1 MLRSSIAR
9 LAVTLL
15 LLVGAVSA
23 ASAPGAAVF
32 GPTDAITIAGL
43 RRHLNFVASDA
54 LEGRDALSPG
64 FRAAAEYIAS
74 TLDRI
79 GAMPAGDTGTYFQHL
94 AIRRTTVDPEHST
107 VALGDRHYKYGDDF
121 LVASAGTAA
130 GEPVYVGQGWRIP
143 SRKVDPY
150 AGLDVNGRM
159 LVVLHGPANLD
170 LARSDYTTAQENA
183 RSLGARGVVTVAS
196 FQGLA
201 AWTRAKDLASRG
213 SLELD
218 RLAAA
223 ESMPAIV
230 AAPSLVADLFRGEQ
244 EDGARIAQRA
254 TARDPGESFA
264 FKPGKLLSLNLAA
277 TRTLE
282 DTMNVVA
289 VIEGSDPVL
298 RHEYVALGAHL
309 DHLGRNPP
317 PQMVGPR
324 QPGGDD
330 IYNGA
335 DDDGSGVVALLSMA
349 EAVAAG
355 PRPRRSLLFVWH
367 TGEEWGS
374 WGAKYFTAFPTVPL
388 DHIVAQLN
396 VDMIGRSKPADDTS
410 QEDAVLSGPDEVY
423 IVGSRK
429 LSQDFGD
436 TCAEVDR
443 TFLGLSL
450 NYKYDKPDDPE
461 RIYERSDHY
470 EYARKGIPVAFY
482 FTGLHRDYHEPSDE
496 VTRIDFDKLQR
507 VSRTILA
514 TAWTLANRDERPRL
528 DRPAS
533 TH

>member
-9 LAVTLL
+9 LAVTLVL
-15 LLVGAVSA
+15 LAGAVAA
-23 ASAPGAAVF
+23 ASAPGTAVF

-43 RRHLNFVASDA
+43 RRHLTFIASDA

-107 VALGDRHYKYGDDF
+107 VTLGDRHYKYGDDF

-150 AGLDVNGRM
+150 AGLDVSGRM

-183 RSLGARGVVTVAS
+183 KSLGARGIVTVAS

-201 AWTRAKDLASRG
+201 SWTRAKDLAAQG
-213 SLELD
+213 SLDVD

-223 ESMPAIV
+223 EPMPAII
-230 AAPSLVADLFRGEQ
+230 AAPSLVADLFRGER

-264 FKPGKLLSLNLAA
+264 FKPGKLLSVNLAA
-277 TRTLE
+277 TRKLE

-298 RHEYVALGAHL
+298 KREYVALGAHL

-317 PQMVGPR
+317 PR
-324 QPGGDD
+324 
-330 IYNGA
+330 
-335 DDDGSGVVALLSMA
+335 
-349 EAVAAG
+349 
-355 PRPRRSLLFVWH
+355 W
-367 TGEEWGS
+367 
-374 WGAKYFTAFPTVPL
+374 
-388 DHIVAQLN
+388 
-396 VDMIGRSKPADDTS
+396 PA
-410 QEDAVLSGPDEVY
+410 
-423 IVGSRK
+423 
-429 LSQDFGD
+429 
-436 TCAEVDR
+436 
-443 TFLGLSL
+443 
-450 NYKYDKPDDPE
+450 
-461 RIYERSDHY
+461 
-470 EYARKGIPVAFY
+470 
-482 FTGLHRDYHEPSDE
+482 
-496 VTRIDFDKLQR
+496 R
-507 VSRTILA
+507 VSRVA
-514 TAWTLANRDERPRL
+514 TTSTTARTTTGRAWWRCCRWPRPWPPARARAARCSSSGIPARSGEAGARSTSRRS
-528 DRPAS
+528 RPCRS
-533 TH
+533 TTSSRSSTST

>member
-1 MLRSSIAR
+1 MVRSWGSR
-9 LAVTLL
+9 LAVTLI
-15 LLVGAVSA
+15 LLVGTVA
-23 ASAPGAAVF
+23 ATAAPGAAVF
-32 GPTDAITIAGL
+32 GPTDAITIPEL
-43 RRHLNFVASDA
+43 RRHLNFIASDA
-54 LEGRDALSPG
+54 LEGRNALSPG
-64 FRAAAEYIAS
+64 FHAAAEYIAS
-74 TLDRI
+74 ALDRI
-79 GAMPAGDTGTYFQHL
+79 GASPAGDAGTYFQHV
-94 AIRRTTVDPEHST
+94 AIRRTTVDPERST
-107 VALGDRHYKYGDDF
+107 VTLGDRHYKYGDDF
-121 LVASAGTAA
+121 LVTSAGTAT

-143 SRKVDPY
+143 SRKTDPY
-150 AGLDVNGRM
+150 AGLDVRGRI
-159 LVVLHGPANLD
+159 LIVLHGPSNLD
-170 LARSDYTTAQENA
+170 LPRSDYTTAQDNA
-183 RSLGARGVVTVAS
+183 KALGAPGIVTVAS

-201 AWTRAKDLASRG
+201 SWTRAKELASQG
-213 SLELD
+213 SLEVD
-218 RLAAA
+218 RLAPAD
-223 ESMPAIV
+223 SMPAIL
-230 AAPSLVADLFRGEQ
+230 AAPSLVADLFRGER

-254 TARDPGESFA
+254 TARDPGDSFD
-264 FKPGKLLSLNLAA
+264 FKPGKLLSMSLAA
-277 TRTLE
+277 TRKIE

-298 RHEYVALGAHL
+298 KHEYVALGAHL

-317 PQMVGPR
+317 AQLAGPR
-324 QPGGDD
+324 PPGGDD

-374 WGAKYFTAFPTVPL
+374 WGAKYFTAFPTVPI
-388 DHIVAQLN
+388 DNIVAQLN
-396 VDMIGRSKPADDTS
+396 VDMIGRSKPADDKN
-410 QEDAVLSGPDEVY
+410 EGDAVLSGPDEVY

-429 LSQDFGD
+429 LSQDLGD
-436 TCAEVDR
+436 ICAEVDR
-443 TFLGLSL
+443 AFLGLSL

-496 VTRIDFDKLQR
+496 VARIDFDKLQR

-528 DRPAS
+528 DRNA